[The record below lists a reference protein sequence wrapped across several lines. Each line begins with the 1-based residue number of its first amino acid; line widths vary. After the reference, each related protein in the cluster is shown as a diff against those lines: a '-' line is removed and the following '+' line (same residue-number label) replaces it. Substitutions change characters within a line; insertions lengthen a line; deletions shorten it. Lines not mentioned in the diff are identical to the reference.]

1 MKKSIILKSGLFLS
15 TIFCSLSTL
24 AAESDNNLAK
34 AAFTQLGDEASQY
47 STYAWPVV
55 ISITVSL
62 IGIKLFKKYA
72 NRAS

>member
-1 MKKSIILKSGLFLS
+1 MKKSIALKSGLFFS
-15 TIFCSLSTL
+15 TMLCSLSTL
-24 AAESDNNLAK
+24 AAEGDTNLAK
-34 AAFTQLGDEASQY
+34 AAFVQLGEDASQY